1 MSDKKQGIIID
12 IDGTFGYDPAAS
24 NYVYTNPK
32 NVDWRAWN
40 LSRVDLPINGWC
52 RSIIEIYVW
61 QGYHIIYLTGRS
73 EADMGY
79 EVTKEWLDKNSPTPK
94 YSLIMRPPG
103 IFGKDVQTKL
113 DLYKE
118 LVEPQYN
125 IALAIDDK
133 REICKMWQEQGINT
147 LYCGDMSI
155 LTAAG
160 IENG

>member
-1 MSDKKQGIIID
+1 MSKKKAIIID

-24 NYVYTNPK
+24 NSVYTNPE
-32 NVDWRAWN
+32 NIDWKAWN
-40 LSRVDLPINGWC
+40 LSRIDLPTNGWC
-52 RSIIEIYVW
+52 RNIIESYVW

-73 EADMGY
+73 SNDMGY
-79 EVTKEWLDKNSPTPK
+79 EVTKEWLDKFSPTPR

-103 IFGKDVQTKL
+103 VFGKDVQTKL

-133 REICKMWQEQGINT
+133 REICEMWQGLGINT
-147 LYCGDMSI
+147 LYCGDMST
-155 LTAAG
+155 LTVVEKEIG
-160 IENG
+160 